1 MAKFYLCFLF
11 FLSFLFSSCSHTP
24 MNTEEARAYLLDAQ
38 QHIERIR
45 ENNRHRY
52 ARELEKS
59 ERMLT
64 ARQTQAPLADLNALK
79 KQATIYGRVIVAAM
93 LRYQVD
99 LELLAYSE
107 SVQNDVRE
115 ALKILRNAS
124 LPRPENL
131 SAYLTETELAEFET
145 ETADMRSRSRQR
157 LEFWTKERTKWQK
170 AWDSGSTD
178 YVPPPHQ
185 PDVFRFNYDDGRKLR
200 QRLRMKTSPA
210 SPSQKNPPPATN

>member
-1 MAKFYLCFLF
+1 
-11 FLSFLFSSCSHTP
+11 
-24 MNTEEARAYLLDAQ
+24 
-38 QHIERIR
+38 
-45 ENNRHRY
+45 
-52 ARELEKS
+52 
-59 ERMLT
+59 
-64 ARQTQAPLADLNALK
+64 
-79 KQATIYGRVIVAAM
+79 M

-200 QRLRMKTSPA
+200 TTLTDENITCLAFTKKIRHPQQTE
-210 SPSQKNPPPATN
+210 PSFFFPKFPSGPLGRFNSKLFTVFHPL